1 MRDPFFRGVK
11 NRLLQVLALYAPGA
25 ESTRVVLH
33 RWRGVKLGKGSN
45 IGVGTII
52 ETSMPYLVTVGENV
66 HIGVRSVIIGHFR
79 DAPRRDEHGREY
91 SVRIEDDV
99 FIGPGV
105 IILPNVTIG
114 QGSVVTAGSVVS
126 RSVPPLT
133 MVRGNP
139 ATPIARCGVALGMT
153 TPLDVFY
160 RQLKPIR
167 REE

>member
-1 MRDPFFRGVK
+1 MRDPFVRGLK
-11 NRLLQVLALYAPGA
+11 NRFLQVLALYAPGT
-25 ESTRVVLH
+25 ESTRVQLH
-33 RWRGVKLGKGSN
+33 KWRGVTLGEGAN
-45 IGVGTII
+45 IGVGVII
-52 ETSMPYLVTVGENV
+52 ETSMPYLVSIGKDV

-91 SVRIEDDV
+91 SVRIEDEA

-114 QGSVVTAGSVVS
+114 YGSVVTAGSVVS

-139 ATPIARCGVALGMT
+139 AVPIARCGVPLGMH
-153 TPLDVFY
+153 TPLDDFY

-167 REE
+167 QGE